1 MGTDRKD
8 SREMNYAIVLSG
20 GTGTR
25 TGADMPKQ
33 YIKVNGYMMVTYAM
47 KPILSSEHIDKVY
60 IVCADEWK
68 EDIKMDAKE
77 ARLNVNK
84 IEGFAKPGDTRQLS
98 ILNGL
103 ERIIEEAGKRDEI
116 KGRSDNDVHA
126 GDTVLIHDAA
136 RPFLTEGQIG
146 RCYDAIKDNDGVMPV
161 LPMKDTVYLSN
172 DGKNISGLID
182 RSTVFAGQAPELFR
196 LERYYEANVRL
207 LPDEIYK
214 INGAS
219 EPAVMAGLKIAMI
232 PGDEK
237 NCKITTAEDLERF
250 LREDH

>member
-1 MGTDRKD
+1 M
-8 SREMNYAIVLSG
+8 
-20 GTGTR
+20 
-25 TGADMPKQ
+25 
-33 YIKVNGYMMVTYAM
+33 
-47 KPILSSEHIDKVY
+47 
-60 IVCADEWK
+60 
-68 EDIKMDAKE
+68 
-77 ARLNVNK
+77 
-84 IEGFAKPGDTRQLS
+84 
-98 ILNGL
+98 
-103 ERIIEEAGKRDEI
+103 
-116 KGRSDNDVHA
+116 
-126 GDTVLIHDAA
+126 
-136 RPFLTEGQIG
+136 
-146 RCYDAIKDNDGVMPV
+146 MPV

-237 NCKITTAEDLERF
+237 NCKITTAEDLERL